1 MRLLAQD
8 LACIRGG
15 RQIFDKVSFEIASG
29 SSLSIT
35 GRNGSGKS
43 SLLRVVA
50 GLVPRSGGILS
61 LTGGGPEA
69 TLPEQLHYCGH
80 LEALKPALTA
90 LENLAF
96 WRRYL
101 GSPALEP
108 LGAMER
114 LSIAHLRDLP
124 ASYLSAGQ
132 KRRLALARLLV
143 SRRPIWLLDEPNA
156 ALDAASQDTLGVL
169 CEEHLA
175 QGGLILAAT
184 HGDLG
189 FAPTATLEMAA

>member
-15 RQIFDKVSFEIASG
+15 RQIFDNVSFEIASG
-29 SSLSIT
+29 GSLSIT
-35 GRNGSGKS
+35 GQNGAGKS

-50 GLVPRSGGILS
+50 GLVPRSGGTLS
-61 LTGGGPEA
+61 LSGGPPEA
-69 TLPEQLHYCGH
+69 TLSEQLHYCGH

-96 WRRYL
+96 WRFYL
-101 GSPALEP
+101 GSPALQP
-108 LGAMER
+108 LDAMAR
-114 LSIAHLRDLP
+114 LSIAHLADLP

-143 SRRPIWLLDEPNA
+143 SRRPIWLLDEPTA
-156 ALDAASQDTLGVL
+156 ALDAASRDTLGAL

-175 QGGLILAAT
+175 LGGLILAAT

-189 FAPTATLEMAA
+189 FAPTASLEMAA